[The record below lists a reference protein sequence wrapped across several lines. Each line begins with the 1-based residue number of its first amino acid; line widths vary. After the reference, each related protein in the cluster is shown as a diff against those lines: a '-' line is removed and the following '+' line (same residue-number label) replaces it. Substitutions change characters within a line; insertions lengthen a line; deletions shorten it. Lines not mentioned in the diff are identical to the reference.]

1 MTIETQ
7 NVETEY
13 LARLRASHRALGI
26 PENFLDTSRLPLC
39 IEPVDLVDTEPDYY
53 CRPQKLTPAAN
64 LAWRAMR
71 DAAAG
76 DGVVLHLI
84 SAFRSIEYQVELIR
98 KKLQNGNSI
107 EEILSVVA
115 APGFS
120 EHHTGRAIDLN
131 TENCA
136 VLEESFEKT
145 TAFQWLNVNA
155 NNFGFV
161 LSYPRNNNLGIAYEP
176 WHWCYQPLFNDSH
189 NF

>member
-7 NVETEY
+7 NVEPEY
-13 LARLRASHRALGI
+13 LARLRASHRVLGI

-39 IEPVDLVDTEPDYY
+39 IEPEDLVDTEPDYY
-53 CRPQKLTPAAN
+53 SRPQKLTPAAN

-98 KKLQNGNSI
+98 KKLQKGNSI
-107 EEILSVVA
+107 EEILSLVA

-145 TAFQWLNVNA
+145 KAFQWLNFNA
-155 NNFGFV
+155 SNFGFV
-161 LSYPRNNNLGIAYEP
+161 LSYPRDNNLGIAYEP

-189 NF
+189 NL